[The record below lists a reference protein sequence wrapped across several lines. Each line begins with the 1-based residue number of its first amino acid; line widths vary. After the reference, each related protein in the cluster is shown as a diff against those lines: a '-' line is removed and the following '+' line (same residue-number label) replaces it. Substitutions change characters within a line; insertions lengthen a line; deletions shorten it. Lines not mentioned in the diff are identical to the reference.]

1 MPPMEASQNLWAY
14 VIALAAVV
22 NGLGIVKLIGG
33 VAEYLKNRGR
43 LKVKH
48 HWPYSLMVLF
58 QLLTHALL
66 WWSILGLRN
75 IGGIN
80 FLSYLYLLLGPTM
93 LFVAT
98 SFLIPN
104 NSEEHIDLEA
114 EYDEYRVS
122 YYTTL
127 VMFWLWAI
135 MLWPVFGYP
144 FAPTMPVV
152 CVWLGIS
159 AASVFIANRRAQL
172 ALAIANHLVFA
183 FFVARYAMELG
194 KVGRVMT
201 GN

>member
-1 MPPMEASQNLWAY
+1 MEASQSLWAY

-22 NGLGIVKLIGG
+22 NGLGIVRLVGG
-33 VAEYLKNRGR
+33 VAEYLKNRRR
-43 LKVKH
+43 LNITH

-75 IGGIN
+75 IGGIT
-80 FLSYLYLLLGPTM
+80 FLSYLYLLLGPTL

-104 NSEEHIDLEA
+104 NSDDHIDLAA
-114 EYDEYRVS
+114 EYEEYRVS
-122 YYTTL
+122 YYATL
-127 VMFWLWAI
+127 AIFWVWAI

-144 FAPTMPVV
+144 FAPTAPVV
-152 CVWLGIS
+152 CVWLGIAVTS
-159 AASVFIANRRAQL
+159 MITANRRAQL

-183 FFVARYAMELG
+183 YFVARFAMELG

-201 GN
+201 GS